1 MRVLLRKA
9 KEAEVVAGEVMLEPG
24 WVDRLRAP
32 PPAPV
37 AVLAEAVGK
46 RRRHGLLRSR
56 ACREEELRHKAIQ
69 AGQSLEAR
77 AHVAPARGAE
87 MTL

>member
-9 KEAEVVAGEVMLEPG
+9 KEAEVVADEVMLEPG
-24 WVDRLRAP
+24 WVDRLRAL

-46 RRRHGLLRSR
+46 RRRNGPLRSK
-56 ACREEELRHKAIQ
+56 ACREEELRYKAIQ
-69 AGQSLEAR
+69 AGESLDGR
-77 AHVAPARGAE
+77 AHVAPARGVE
-87 MTL
+87 VSH